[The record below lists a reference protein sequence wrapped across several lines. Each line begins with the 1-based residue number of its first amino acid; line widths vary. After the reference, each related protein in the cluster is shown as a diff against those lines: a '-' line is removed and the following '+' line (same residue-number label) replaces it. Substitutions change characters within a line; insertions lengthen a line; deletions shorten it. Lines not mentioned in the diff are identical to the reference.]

1 MKRNKWKTFSRA
13 PLGPGCRWP
22 IGRAVVFVA
31 SAIAGF
37 PAHPPKGLKF
47 LYSTSV
53 INLFDF
59 RFEWF
64 ILFSS
69 SVQFFSYLPVLFFV
83 AVFFSWWEPAFIIR
97 VAFFFSFDT
106 CILTTT
112 LDSSFSFSSCKFV
125 GSDLLCLLN
134 GYFIN
139 DISSTDPKYTRIFIG
154 CSHRLTS
161 KRPNKK
167 WDNFY
172 GFSDVDY

>member
-22 IGRAVVFVA
+22 IGPAVVFVA

-53 INLFDF
+53 INLFYF

-64 ILFSS
+64 ILFFSL
-69 SVQFFSYLPVLFFV
+69 VQFFLIFLFCFLLL
-83 AVFFSWWEPAFIIR
+83 FSSRDENLHLSLGL
-97 VAFFFSFDT
+97 FFFSFDT
-106 CILTTT
+106 CILTNT

-139 DISSTDPKYTRIFIG
+139 DISGTDPKYTRIFIG

-161 KRPNKK
+161 K
-167 WDNFY
+167 WISSF
-172 GFSDVDY
+172 